1 MGNGES
7 WTCQLLCFLETQD
20 IYHCSLCFFSLW
32 KTIVFPP
39 CQALFLRAS
48 GDVSSYPWPLLCSI
62 SKESHCTL
70 KVLSDLFRMCF
81 FLTDNYHKDKIL
93 QLFSPAVQN
102 NLLLKVL
109 LKVNSNQLISA
120 KHCVNSGV
128 VILWISKPA
137 KQNTSSESILP
148 FQNF

>member
-1 MGNGES
+1 MNMS
-7 WTCQLLCFLETQD
+7 AA
-20 IYHCSLCFFSLW
+20 
-32 KTIVFPP
+32 VFPGNP
-39 CQALFLRAS
+39 GYLSLQSVLLQPLEDNCFPTLPGFVSKSQWRCEFLPMTTALQHQQGIPLHIK
-48 GDVSSYPWPLLCSI
+48 GPEWLVQDV
-62 SKESHCTL
+62 
-70 KVLSDLFRMCF
+70 F

-128 VILWISKPA
+128 VILRISKPA